1 MVIRY
6 AEADDDNS
14 MKITLSDFVLM
25 GTRLK
30 NAIKKYRQIQVKKS
44 KSSKNPYSKQTVMV
58 NLVSVITFKIHSK
71 SFCGNSCML
80 QFFEEIIF
88 SVNFAETRQ
97 EFFDW
102 PPFTK
107 LLEMF

>member
-30 NAIKKYRQIQVKKS
+30 NAIKKYRQIQVKLNFS
-44 KSSKNPYSKQTVMV
+44 EIRKSSLRAHDLNGP
-58 NLVSVITFKIHSK
+58 L
-71 SFCGNSCML
+71 
-80 QFFEEIIF
+80 
-88 SVNFAETRQ
+88 
-97 EFFDW
+97 
-102 PPFTK
+102 
-107 LLEMF
+107 